1 MYNNSLSEL
10 IIFSRNYYPC
20 FFKYSATALLYHAIR
35 ISFPPIMYDHWEC
48 VGVTCSICIV
58 FAICYRL
65 LLNKP
70 YKIQEYKA
78 QVLIH
83 HYIYRYMT
91 LRIIF
96 YFTYVYTIYILYI
109 YNYHYNMRHYALL
122 LLLFS
127 NCCFNFERYQK

>member
-1 MYNNSLSEL
+1 
-10 IIFSRNYYPC
+10 
-20 FFKYSATALLYHAIR
+20 
-35 ISFPPIMYDHWEC
+35 MYDHWEC

-91 LRIIF
+91 LRIICILH
-96 YFTYVYTIYILYI
+96 TYIQYI
-109 YNYHYNMRHYALL
+109 YCIDIIITTICAIMHCYSCFFRTVAWILKGIKNKF
-122 LLLFS
+122 LLFCYVS
-127 NCCFNFERYQK
+127 KMERETKMHFSDNISSEKLYTVQKA